1 MKHVELDQKIMKY
14 TYGQPIETDAV
25 VLGNIKVGENLS
37 YLALE
42 GKSFKYKLKKDIP
55 VYGLGE
61 SVRGINKRGWIY
73 ESFCSDDDMHTETK
87 RSLYAAHNFIIIAE
101 EKPFGLFIDY
111 PGRLTFDIGYSQ
123 LDELVITPENMDL
136 DLYILEGDTLLDIV
150 KTFRQLAGASYIPP
164 RWAFGYQQSRWSYK
178 TNEEVRAVAK
188 GFRDNGIPLDSI
200 YLDIDYMERLKDFTI
215 DREKFPDFEE
225 LVAELKEDGIRLIP
239 IIDAGVKVEEDYNIY
254 EEGVAGDFFVRDEK
268 GDIFEGAVWPGKVHF
283 PDFLN
288 SKAREW
294 FGQHYAYLM
303 DKGIDGFWNDMNEPA
318 IFYTPRAMAQAM
330 HKVEE
335 SKDKNIDLGT
345 FFGIKDSFSQIMNK
359 EEYFKEMHHNM
370 DGKCVRHYDVHNLY
384 GYNMT
389 RAAGEAFEK
398 LRPSERVLLFSRA
411 SYVGMHRYGG
421 IWTGDNRSWWS
432 HLLLNIKM
440 MPSLNMCGFLYS
452 GADVGGFSDNTTE
465 DLLTRWIQFGIFMPL
480 LRNHTAAWTR
490 QQEPYAFEHT
500 ERLKKWIKLRYA
512 LIPHLYSEYMKAALE
527 GGMYFKPLA
536 FEYED
541 EYVREMEDQLLV
553 GESLMIAPVYEQNKT
568 GRYVYLPE
576 DMLLVTFEDEK
587 TYTLTKMAKGHH
599 YVACDMDHLI
609 LFVRPGRMLLLGAAA
624 DSTKDLD
631 MTSLTGI
638 AYCKEVCHHTY
649 YEDNGMDR
657 QVHLEG
663 HVTEVEIKKEN
674 NHFNIKLKNA
684 PCSVL
689 KKLALTLFD
698 NETETIT
705 GIQYDI

>member
-1 MKHVELDQKIMKY
+1 MELDEKVIKY

-42 GKSFKYKLKKDIP
+42 GKSFKYKLQKDIP

-123 LDELVITPENMDL
+123 LDELVITPETMDL

-150 KTFRQLAGASYIPP
+150 KTFRQLTGASYIPP

-178 TNEEVRAVAK
+178 TNEEVRAIAK

-225 LVAELKEDGIRLIP
+225 LVAELKRDGIRLIP
-239 IIDAGVKVEEDYNIY
+239 IIDAGVKVEEGYNIY
-254 EEGVAGDFFVRDEK
+254 EEGVAGGFFVRDEK
-268 GDIFEGAVWPGKVHF
+268 GNIFEGAVWPGKVHF

-288 SKAREW
+288 SKARAW
-294 FGQHYAYLM
+294 FGQHYACLM

-330 HKVEE
+330 QKVEE
-335 SKDKNIDLGT
+335 SKDKNIDLGI

-370 DGKCVRHYDVHNLY
+370 DGQRVRHYDVHNLY

-389 RAAGEAFEK
+389 
-398 LRPSERVLLFSRA
+398 
-411 SYVGMHRYGG
+411 
-421 IWTGDNRSWWS
+421 
-432 HLLLNIKM
+432 
-440 MPSLNMCGFLYS
+440 
-452 GADVGGFSDNTTE
+452 NTA
-465 DLLTRWIQFGIFMPL
+465 IQ
-480 LRNHTAAWTR
+480 
-490 QQEPYAFEHT
+490 
-500 ERLKKWIKLRYA
+500 
-512 LIPHLYSEYMKAALE
+512 
-527 GGMYFKPLA
+527 
-536 FEYED
+536 
-541 EYVREMEDQLLV
+541 
-553 GESLMIAPVYEQNKT
+553 
-568 GRYVYLPE
+568 
-576 DMLLVTFEDEK
+576 
-587 TYTLTKMAKGHH
+587 
-599 YVACDMDHLI
+599 
-609 LFVRPGRMLLLGAAA
+609 
-624 DSTKDLD
+624 
-631 MTSLTGI
+631 
-638 AYCKEVCHHTY
+638 
-649 YEDNGMDR
+649 
-657 QVHLEG
+657 
-663 HVTEVEIKKEN
+663 
-674 NHFNIKLKNA
+674 
-684 PCSVL
+684 
-689 KKLALTLFD
+689 
-698 NETETIT
+698 
-705 GIQYDI
+705 